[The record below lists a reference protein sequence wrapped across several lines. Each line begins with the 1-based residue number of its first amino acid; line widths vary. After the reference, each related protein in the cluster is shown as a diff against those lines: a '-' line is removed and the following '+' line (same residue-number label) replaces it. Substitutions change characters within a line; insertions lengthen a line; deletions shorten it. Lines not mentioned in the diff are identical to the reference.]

1 MNHIGLDFD
10 NTLIDYDLLFY
21 KLAVE
26 LKLIPIVTQKSKLG
40 VRDYLIKAGREK
52 SFTKLQGEVYG
63 KKIEFAEA
71 SKGVIE
77 ALQELKEKGFKFSI
91 VSHKTKFPIIGEKIN
106 LHLCALDWLKNNKFL
121 DKNGLNIQ
129 REDIYFEPTKEKK
142 IKRINYLNCDYYID
156 DLEEILLELNERICK
171 IHYNKNANI
180 DKSNNDLYLLNDW
193 NKLNSS
199 GILNELL

>member
-10 NTLIDYDLLFY
+10 NTLIDYDFLFY

-26 LKLIPIVTQKSKLG
+26 LKLIPIETQKSKVG
-40 VRDYLIKAGREK
+40 VRDYLIKVGREK

-77 ALQELKEKGFKFSI
+77 ALQDLKEKGFKFSI

-106 LHLCALDWLKNNKFL
+106 LHLCALDWLKNINFS
-121 DKNGLNIQ
+121 
-129 REDIYFEPTKEKK
+129 
-142 IKRINYLNCDYYID
+142 IKMV
-156 DLEEILLELNERICK
+156 
-171 IHYNKNANI
+171 
-180 DKSNNDLYLLNDW
+180 
-193 NKLNSS
+193 
-199 GILNELL
+199 